1 MVSPNK
7 KLMRT
12 MILEGMDLGSI
23 EEPCT
28 NQEPQM
34 RRNEVPAE
42 EEEPLLW
49 KFSRP
54 KRNDAVRREETKRK
68 KPPRP
73 IQRLMEKGCTNVD
86 QFVFSPGNLMKNL
99 SKRIYINRC

>member
-12 MILEGMDLGSI
+12 MILEVMDLGSI

-28 NQEPQM
+28 SQEPQM

-42 EEEPLLW
+42 EEPRLW

-54 KRNDAVRREETKRK
+54 KRNDAVRRDETNRN

-73 IQRLMEKGCTNVD
+73 IQRLLEKGCTNVD

-99 SKRIYINRC
+99 QKKKLY

>member
-12 MILEGMDLGSI
+12 MILEGMDLSSI

-42 EEEPLLW
+42 ERTRLW
-49 KFSRP
+49 KFSHP
-54 KRNDAVRREETKRK
+54 KMVDAVRREETKRK

-73 IQRLMEKGCTNVD
+73 TQRLIEKGCTNVD
-86 QFVFSPGNLMKNL
+86 QFVFSPGNFMKNL
-99 SKRIYINRC
+99 QKIT

>member
-12 MILEGMDLGSI
+12 MILEGIDMGSI

-28 NQEPQM
+28 NQDPQM

-42 EEEPLLW
+42 EERRLW

-73 IQRLMEKGCTNVD
+73 IQRLMEKG
-86 QFVFSPGNLMKNL
+86 
-99 SKRIYINRC
+99 

>member
-12 MILEGMDLGSI
+12 MILEGMDLSSI

-42 EEEPLLW
+42 ERTRLW
-49 KFSRP
+49 KFSLP
-54 KRNDAVRREETKRK
+54 KMVDAVRREETKRK

-73 IQRLMEKGCTNVD
+73 IQRLIEKGWTNVD
-86 QFVFSPGNLMKNL
+86 QFVFSPGNFMKNL
-99 SKRIYINRC
+99 QKIT

>member
-7 KLMRT
+7 KLIST

-28 NQEPQM
+28 SQEPQM

-42 EEEPLLW
+42 EE
-49 KFSRP
+49 R
-54 KRNDAVRREETKRK
+54 
-68 KPPRP
+68 
-73 IQRLMEKGCTNVD
+73 
-86 QFVFSPGNLMKNL
+86 
-99 SKRIYINRC
+99 